1 MAEDDLIV
9 RARSDRTAFAVLYD
23 RYYPTVIRYCLRRL
37 LIRPVA
43 EDVASEAFLQIARGL
58 PNFAGRTEID
68 FRRWLYRIV
77 TNGVNAHLRQT
88 RRRQELLEAAARSG
102 RFSAEE
108 KRPADERL
116 DWPAVYQAVL
126 ELDERDQSIVM
137 LRFFADL
144 PHEEIGSIV
153 EATPGAVRTALSRI
167 LVRLRARIEGNP
179 NASAVAE
186 GQP

>member
-1 MAEDDLIV
+1 M
-9 RARSDRTAFAVLYD
+9 
-23 RYYPTVIRYCLRRL
+23 RYCLRRL
-37 LIRPVA
+37 FIRPVA

-58 PNFAGRTEID
+58 PSFAGRTETE
-68 FRRWLYRIV
+68 FRRWLFRIV

-102 RFSAEE
+102 RFPAEGQL
-108 KRPADERL
+108 PASERL
-116 DWPAVYQAVL
+116 DWPAVYQAIL

-144 PHEEIGSIV
+144 PHDEIASIV
-153 EATPGAVRTALSRI
+153 GATPGAVRTTLSRI
-167 LVRLRARIEGNP
+167 LSRLRARIEGNHDP
-179 NASAVAE
+179 SAVAE